1 MNPWI
6 LRARRTGPGGHDGR
20 HDRRADVTAPAR
32 RGPGRPA
39 DGGDRRTAILSAARE
54 QFAATGYAAAS
65 VRGIARQ
72 AGVDPALVHHY
83 FGSKEQVFVAAMQ
96 LPFQPGEML
105 PQVLAGDPDGLGE
118 RLVRLFLGAWDSPEF
133 RAPMLGMLRSAM
145 TGEQGA
151 AMLREFVGSA
161 LIGRVAEAL
170 GPVDP
175 LRVQAAAAQMV
186 GVVIL
191 RHVIRL
197 EPLASASVDE
207 VVALIAPAVQRHLL
221 G

>member
-1 MNPWI
+1 M
-6 LRARRTGPGGHDGR
+6 
-20 HDRRADVTAPAR
+20 TAPAR

-65 VRGIARQ
+65 VRGIARR

-83 FGSKEQVFVAAMQ
+83 FGTKEQVFVAAMQ

-105 PQVLAGDPDGLGE
+105 PQVLAGDPAGMGE

-161 LIGRVAEAL
+161 LIGRVAEAV

-197 EPLASASVDE
+197 EPLASASVDD

>member
-1 MNPWI
+1 M
-6 LRARRTGPGGHDGR
+6 TD
-20 HDRRADVTAPAR
+20 PAR

-39 DGGDRRTAILSAARE
+39 DGGNRRTAILDAARE
-54 QFAATGYAAAS
+54 QFAANGYAGAS

-83 FGSKEQVFVAAMQ
+83 FGTKESVFVAAME
-96 LPFQPGEML
+96 LPFQPGELL
-105 PQVLAGDPDGLGE
+105 PQALDGDPAGLGE
-118 RLVRLFLGAWDSPEF
+118 RLVRLFLGAWEQPEF
-133 RAPMLGMLRSAM
+133 RTPMLGMLRTAM

-151 AMLREFVGSA
+151 MMLREFIDAA
-161 LIGRVAEAL
+161 LLGRVAAAV
-170 GPVDP
+170 GPIDP

-191 RHVIRL
+191 RHVVRL
-197 EPLASASVDE
+197 EPLASASEDE
-207 VVALIAPAVQRHLL
+207 IVALVAPAVQRHLL

>member
-1 MNPWI
+1 
-6 LRARRTGPGGHDGR
+6 
-20 HDRRADVTAPAR
+20 VTAPAR

-83 FGSKEQVFVAAMQ
+83 FGTKEQVFVAAMQ

-105 PQVLAGDPDGLGE
+105 PQVLAGDPHGLGE

>member
-1 MNPWI
+1 M
-6 LRARRTGPGGHDGR
+6 
-20 HDRRADVTAPAR
+20 TAPAR

-83 FGSKEQVFVAAMQ
+83 FGTKEQVFVAAMQ

-197 EPLASASVDE
+197 EPLASASVDD

>member
-1 MNPWI
+1 
-6 LRARRTGPGGHDGR
+6 
-20 HDRRADVTAPAR
+20 VTAPAK

-83 FGSKEQVFVAAMQ
+83 FGTKEQVFVAAMQ

-151 AMLREFVGSA
+151 AMLREFVGTA

-197 EPLASASVDE
+197 EPLASASVDD

>member
-1 MNPWI
+1 M
-6 LRARRTGPGGHDGR
+6 
-20 HDRRADVTAPAR
+20 TAPAK

-39 DGGDRRTAILSAARE
+39 DGGDRRTAILTAARE

-83 FGSKEQVFVAAMQ
+83 FGTKEQVFVAAMQ

-105 PQVLAGDPDGLGE
+105 PQVLAGDPEGLGE

-151 AMLREFVGSA
+151 AMLREFVGTA
-161 LIGRVAEAL
+161 LIGRVADAV

-197 EPLASASVDE
+197 EPLASASVDD
-207 VVALIAPAVQRHLL
+207 VVALIAPAVQRHLR

>member
-1 MNPWI
+1 M
-6 LRARRTGPGGHDGR
+6 
-20 HDRRADVTAPAR
+20 TAPAR

-83 FGSKEQVFVAAMQ
+83 FGTKEQVFVAAMQ

-161 LIGRVAEAL
+161 LIGRVAEAV

>member
-1 MNPWI
+1 M
-6 LRARRTGPGGHDGR
+6 T
-20 HDRRADVTAPAR
+20 TSAR

-39 DGGDRRTAILSAARE
+39 DGGDRRTAILDSARE
-54 QFAATGYAAAS
+54 QFAAKGYAAAS
-65 VRGIARQ
+65 VRAIARG
-72 AGVDPALVHHY
+72 ADVDPALVHHY
-83 FGSKEQVFVAAMQ
+83 FGTKEQVFVAAME

-105 PQVLAGDPDGLGE
+105 PAALAGDPDGLGE
-118 RLVRLFLGAWDSPEF
+118 RLVRLFLGAWDQPEF

-151 AMLREFVGSA
+151 TMLREFVGSA
-161 LIGRVAEAL
+161 LIGRVAEAV
-170 GPVDP
+170 GTVDP

-186 GVVIL
+186 GVVML

>member
-1 MNPWI
+1 
-6 LRARRTGPGGHDGR
+6 
-20 HDRRADVTAPAR
+20 VTAPAR

-83 FGSKEQVFVAAMQ
+83 FGTKEQVFVAAMQ

-151 AMLREFVGSA
+151 AMLREFVGTA

-197 EPLASASVDE
+197 EPLASASVDD

>member
-1 MNPWI
+1 M
-6 LRARRTGPGGHDGR
+6 
-20 HDRRADVTAPAR
+20 TAPAR

-83 FGSKEQVFVAAMQ
+83 FGTKEQVFVAAMQ

-151 AMLREFVGSA
+151 AMLREFVGTA
-161 LIGRVAEAL
+161 LIGRVADAV

-197 EPLASASVDE
+197 EPLASAPVDD

>member
-1 MNPWI
+1 MPD
-6 LRARRTGPGGHDGR
+6 T
-20 HDRRADVTAPAR
+20 AR

-39 DGGDRRTAILSAARE
+39 DGGDRRALILATARE
-54 QFAATGYAAAS
+54 EFAGKGYAAAS
-65 VRGIARQ
+65 VRGIARS

-83 FGSKEQVFVAAMQ
+83 FGTKEQVFVAAME
-96 LPFQPGEML
+96 LPIAPAEL
-105 PQVLAGDPDGLGE
+105 VPHILDGPVDRLGE
-118 RLVRLFLGAWDSPEF
+118 RLVRTFLGMWARPDF

-161 LIGRVAEAL
+161 LLGRIAAAI

-175 LRVQAAAAQMV
+175 LRLQAAAAQMV

-191 RHVIRL
+191 RHVVRI
-197 EPLASASVDE
+197 EPMASVAEDDL
-207 VVALIAPAVQRHLL
+207 VALVAPAVQRYLVE